1 MEYKA
6 SIVKIPDKIGG
17 ILNTV
22 LKNPVITPDAIP
34 ARVAINK
41 LVNGSNPTVI
51 KIALTQPPSAK
62 LPSTVRSAK
71 SSSFYVI

>member
-22 LKNPVITPDAIP
+22 LNEPVITPDAIP

-71 SSSFYVI
+71 SSSLYVI